1 MFKSLKIYKDQ
12 EIDLDSLLR
21 TFVEFGYA
29 RQNCV
34 REEGDFSRQ
43 GGVID
48 IFPVTFDCPIR
59 IEFHYHKINNIDS
72 YNILTGKVI
81 WKHNMVIILPKIK
94 IHPAKF
100 SAFFEEAPLHN
111 FIDLKKGNY
120 VVHIKHGIGKY
131 LGIEKIKVRDVE
143 KDHLAIEYA
152 KNEKL
157 YVPVDKAHLVQ
168 KYISF
173 EGRSPKLYRLGS
185 GEWERIKEKTRKGL
199 LKVALDLLEVQAK
212 RQTLLGFKFSK
223 DTDWQEQF
231 EETFEFRETPDQ
243 IEAVKKVKADME
255 SGKPMDRLLCGDVGY
270 GKTEV
275 AMRACFK
282 AAMDNR
288 QVAFLVPT
296 TILAEQ
302 HYQNFLKRL
311 KDFPV
316 NIAMISRFKSKT
328 EQKNIIEELAQ
339 GKIDIVIGTHRL
351 LSDDVSFKRLGLIII
366 DEEQKF
372 GVRAKEKLKKV
383 RLLVD
388 ILTLTATPIPRTLYM
403 SLMGAKDIS
412 VINTPPQNRIPI
424 ETSVEESRE
433 GLIKSAITREINRKG
448 QIFFIHNRV
457 EDIEEVK
464 KKVASLVSNSVRV
477 SFAHGQM
484 PAKTLEKVMLSFL
497 SGEIDILV
505 STNIIESG
513 IDVPNANTIIVNNA
527 DTFGLSDLHQLR
539 GRVGRFNRK
548 AYAFFLTSKNKPINQ
563 DAQKR
568 LEAIQEYSELGA
580 GFKIAMEDL
589 EIRGAGN
596 LLGIEQHG
604 YIMAVGFDLYCR
616 LIRQV
621 IAQLK
626 NTKMEGRK

>member
-1 MFKSLKIYKDQ
+1 MFRSLKIYKGQDS
-12 EIDLDSLLR
+12 DLDFIMR
-21 TFVEFGYA
+21 TFIEYGYK
-29 RQNCV
+29 RQNRV
-34 REEGDFSRQ
+34 QEEGDFSRQ
-43 GGVID
+43 GGIVD
-48 IFPVTFDCPIR
+48 IYPVTFDCPIR
-59 IEFHYHKINNIDS
+59 IQFHYNKISSIDS
-72 YNILTGKVI
+72 YNILTGKII
-81 WKHNMVIILPKIK
+81 WKHKMVIVLPRIK
-94 IHPAKF
+94 SHPTRYG
-100 SAFFEEAPLHN
+100 SFFEEAPLHS
-111 FIDLKKGNY
+111 FIDLEKKDY
-120 VVHIKHGIGKY
+120 VVHIKHGIGRY
-131 LGIEKIKVRDVE
+131 LGIERIKVKNEE

-152 KNEKL
+152 NNEML
-157 YVPVDKAHLVQ
+157 YVPIDKAHLVQ

-173 EGRSPKLYRLGS
+173 EGRSPRLYRLGS
-185 GEWERIKEKTRKGL
+185 GEWKRIKEKTRKGL
-199 LKVALDLLEVQAK
+199 LKVALDLLEIQAK
-212 RQTLLGFKFSK
+212 RQTSSGFKFSK
-223 DTDWQEQF
+223 DTDWQKQF
-231 EETFEFRETPDQ
+231 EANFEFDETLDQ
-243 IEAVKKVKADME
+243 INVNKKVKEDME
-255 SGKPMDRLLCGDVGY
+255 SSRPMDRLLCGDVGY

-282 AAMDNR
+282 ATMDNK

-311 KDFPV
+311 EDFPIKV
-316 NIAMISRFKSKT
+316 AMISRFKTKA
-328 EQKNIIEELAQ
+328 EQKKIIEELAQ
-339 GKIDIVIGTHRL
+339 GKVDIVIGTHRL
-351 LSDDVSFKRLGLIII
+351 LSDDIVFKRLGLIII

-383 RLLVD
+383 RLTVD

-424 ETSVEESRE
+424 DTRVEEFSKD
-433 GLIKSAITREINRKG
+433 LIKLAIQKEISRKG
-448 QIFFIHNRV
+448 QVFFIHNRV
-457 EDIEEVK
+457 EDIEEVED
-464 KKVASLVSNSVRV
+464 LVKDLSGDSVRV
-477 SFAHGQM
+477 DFAHGQM
-484 PAKTLEKVMLSFL
+484 PAKLLEKVMLSFL
-497 SGEIDILV
+497 NGQIEILV

-527 DTFGLSDLHQLR
+527 DNFGLSDLHQLR

-548 AYAFFLTSKNKPINQ
+548 AYAYFLIPKNKPVNQ
-563 DAQKR
+563 DAHKR
-568 LEAIQEYSELGA
+568 LEAIEEYSELGA

-596 LLGIEQHG
+596 LLGTEQHG

-626 NTKMEGRK
+626 TAKAKGKL